1 MLCTGL
7 ALSHLGG
14 CLQGICLK
22 DFPEVIA
29 LQHNDEDVSQLSS
42 LQPALLLERWLSHH
56 LACSAAVAAA
66 GAHSDTAAAQ
76 SSSSQLVQ
84 QYAAL
89 LRALDPT
96 CCAPDAMR

>member
-1 MLCTGL
+1 M
-7 ALSHLGG
+7 
-14 CLQGICLK
+14 QGISLAEY
-22 DFPEVIA
+22 PEVIA

-56 LACSAAVAAA
+56 LACSAAA
-66 GAHSDTAAAQ
+66 GAVEQDDTGAPQ

-89 LRALDPT
+89 LRALEPT
-96 CCAPDAMR
+96 CCAPHAMR

>member
-1 MLCTGL
+1 
-7 ALSHLGG
+7 
-14 CLQGICLK
+14 LQGISLQ
-22 DFPEVIA
+22 DYPEVIA
-29 LQHNDEDVSQLSS
+29 LQHNDEDVTQLTA

-56 LACSAAVAAA
+56 LACSAAA
-66 GAHSDTAAAQ
+66 GAAEMLDSTAAPQ

-89 LRALDPT
+89 LRALEPT